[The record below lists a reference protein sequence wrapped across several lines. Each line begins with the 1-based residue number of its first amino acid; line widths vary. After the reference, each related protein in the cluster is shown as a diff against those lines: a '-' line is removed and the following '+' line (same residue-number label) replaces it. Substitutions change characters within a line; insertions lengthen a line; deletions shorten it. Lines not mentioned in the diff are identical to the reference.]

1 MRKAS
6 ENKDFCPKTCTSES
20 GSYKEPSSKFRNFNL
35 QFHQK
40 LFWTIPIHKRRYFL
54 QCSILDL
61 PSKMS
66 NEHCGG
72 HNSCWSNKF
81 RSASAR
87 TAPSSEEHWRVS
99 IESRHSLHWCGR
111 TRGQRMGDSL
121 GHGTCLRP
129 NPAGA
134 KRRQRKSLGYEISS
148 QKPTMTFVELKISLL
163 YLHRRCTV
171 DRVTSLSNNH

>member
-66 NEHCGG
+66 NEHCGD
-72 HNSCWSNKF
+72 HNSCWSNNF

-87 TAPSSEEHWRVS
+87 TAPSPEEHWRVS
-99 IESRHSLHWCGR
+99 IEEQALLALMWQDKGTADGWQLGSWHMSASKSSRSKEEAEEV
-111 TRGQRMGDSL
+111 TR
-121 GHGTCLRP
+121 
-129 NPAGA
+129 
-134 KRRQRKSLGYEISS
+134 
-148 QKPTMTFVELKISLL
+148 V
-163 YLHRRCTV
+163 
-171 DRVTSLSNNH
+171 